1 MKKISI
7 FLIPLFFLMSCEK
20 PEPLYPKP
28 TLPVGLQSQ
37 TFAMGETYENQLWFD
52 FATQKTESNA
62 FGLWHIGF
70 SCDNNPYIILNGGL
84 NESASVATFNNA
96 DYAKITADSL
106 INVTW
111 KYDHPSGQRDSTAF
125 SSPWTKQGANWIANK
140 KIYIIDL
147 GAQIKDSS
155 RYVKLRVNDL
165 IQGQGYQ
172 IEFGLI
178 NSAIPQK
185 TATIPINTDKNFVYY
200 NFSSQTIVENEPLNK
215 LDWDIVFTTYKES
228 IADVTGIF
236 YNYVIRGV
244 LINTHKVEVAQLDNS
259 DFATITLSDAAT
271 AKFTKKQHEIG
282 YDWKQYDQ
290 SSDQYA
296 MVPKRVYLIKTNG
309 VIYKMKFVGFYND
322 QGKKGYPKL
331 AWELLK

>member
-1 MKKISI
+1 MG
-7 FLIPLFFLMSCEK
+7 CEK

-28 TLPVGLQSQ
+28 ILPIGIQSQ

-52 FATQKTESNA
+52 FATQKTETNA

-70 SCDNNPYIILNGGL
+70 SCDNNAYIILNGGI
-84 NESASVATFNNA
+84 NANTSVATFNNA
-96 DYAKITADSL
+96 DFGNINSDSL
-106 INVTW
+106 INAKW
-111 KYDHPSGQRDSTAF
+111 KFDHPNGQKDSTAF
-125 SSPWTKQGANWIANK
+125 SSPWTKQGSNWIAQK
-140 KIYIIDL
+140 KIYVIDL

-155 RYVKLRVNDL
+155 RYVKLRARDL

-172 IEFGLI
+172 IEFGSI

-185 TATIPINTDKNFVYY
+185 SAIIPINTDKNFVYY
-200 NFSSQTIVENEPLNK
+200 NFIQQAIIDNEPMNK
-215 LDWDIVFTTYKES
+215 MDWDIVFTTYKES

-244 LINTHKVEVAQLDNS
+244 LINTHKVEVAQLDNT
-259 DFATITLSDAAT
+259 DFASLTLSDVGAI
-271 AKFTKKQHEIG
+271 KFTKKQNEIG

-290 SSDQYA
+290 SSDQYT
-296 MVPKRVYLIKTNG
+296 MVPKRVYVIKTNG
-309 VIYKMKFVGFYND
+309 LIYKMKFVDFYND

-331 AWELLK
+331 AWELLN

>member
-1 MKKISI
+1 MKKISL
-7 FLIPLFFLMSCEK
+7 FLAPLFFFMSCEK

-52 FATQKTESNA
+52 FATQKTASNA

-70 SCDNNPYIILNGGL
+70 SCDNRPTIVLNGGL
-84 NESASVATFNNA
+84 NGSTSVATFNNG
-96 DYAKITADSL
+96 DFAKINADSL
-106 INVTW
+106 SKAKW
-111 KYDHPSGQRDSTAF
+111 KYDHPNGQSDSTAF
-125 SSPWTKQGANWIANK
+125 PSPWTKQGANWIANN

-147 GAQIKDSS
+147 GAQMNDSS
-155 RYVKLRVNDL
+155 RYVKLRIKDL

-172 IEFGLI
+172 FEFGQI
-178 NSAIPQK
+178 HSTAPQK
-185 TATIPINTDKNFVYY
+185 TAAIPINTDKNFVYY
-200 NFSSQTIVENEPLNK
+200 NFSSQQIVENEPFNK
-215 LDWDIVFTTYKES
+215 MDWDIVFTTYKES

-244 LINTHKVEVAQLDNS
+244 LINTHKVEVAQLDNF
-259 DFATITLSDAAT
+259 DFAAITLNDAST
-271 AKFTKKQHEIG
+271 AKFTKKQNEIG

-290 SSDQYA
+290 SSDRYA

-309 VIYKMKFVGFYND
+309 IIYKMKFVDFYND
-322 QGKKGYPKL
+322 QGVKGYPKM
-331 AWELLK
+331 AWEILK